1 MRMKTSEQRLALMRS
16 YISRKWKSTGRKA
29 DNQPLGRDPG
39 KQHREEEEM
48 LWEIRKKEKLK
59 VNYCTVSIEKLQINK
74 YRLSI
79 SEKDDDK
86 KNSVGKK
93 LQESRRIG
101 WHHHQFKI
109 ENHHEAT
116 MMRGVRS
123 RRYDQK
129 NEIKRLT
136 KDCEWQQHHQVT
148 TMRLQS
154 RLLSELA

>member
-16 YISRKWKSTGRKA
+16 YVSRKWKSTRRKVT
-29 DNQPLGRDPG
+29 DNQRPVKRDPA

-74 YRLSI
+74 YRLLI
-79 SEKDDDK
+79 SEKDDDE

-101 WHHHQFKI
+101 WHHDQFKKRSR
-109 ENHHEAT
+109 HEET
-116 MMRGVRS
+116 MMRRIRS
-123 RRYDQK
+123 KRYDHETETQ
-129 NEIKRLT
+129 
-136 KDCEWQQHHQVT
+136 D
-148 TMRLQS
+148 
-154 RLLSELA
+154 